1 MTQETDFKT
10 LARIAQAHLDR
21 DAEGSLATQET
32 GDVWNP
38 YERPEQALA
47 IASALDM
54 TITEDWAL
62 GECTVSVLSL
72 KWSGRMTL
80 TKAHLAGLG
89 SAEGGLDAIKFVKCR
104 LICQVALGKGGG
116 V

>member
-1 MTQETDFKT
+1 MTQETDFKN
-10 LARIAQAHLDR
+10 LARMAQIHLDR
-21 DAEGSLATQET
+21 NADGTFVQKET

-54 TITEDWAL
+54 AITEDWSL